1 MAQLPAWLRIFKSA
15 DQTAPAV
22 DAQVVT
28 TSNSVDLPQGTCLAL
43 YVGNSGDVTLVT
55 AAGTVVTFVGVLAGS
70 ILPIMARRVNLTN
83 TSATAIL
90 ALY

>member
-1 MAQLPAWLRIFKSA
+1 MTALPQVPFKSA
-15 DQTAPAV
+15 DETASAV

-28 TSNSVDLPQGTCLAL
+28 PHNTNLLANGACLAL

-55 AAGTVVTFVGVLAGS
+55 SMGTTVTFVGVLAGS
-70 ILPIMARRVNLTN
+70 ILPVRTNHVMATN